1 MAIGIGRRQFI
12 SALGGAAAA
21 WPLLARAQPAV
32 GVPQPATDVPQPTAA
47 EIAAMAELAGA
58 FMQKY
63 AVPAFS
69 VAIRHGGAIIYQ
81 DALGFAD
88 KENRVAVTPENLFRI
103 ASVTKTTD
111 LGCDVLAH

>member
-1 MAIGIGRRQFI
+1 MAIGIGRRQLI

-21 WPLLARAQPAV
+21 WPSIARAQPAV
-32 GVPQPATDVPQPTAA
+32 GVPQPATDFPQPTAA

-69 VAIRHGGAIIYQ
+69 VAIGNGGAIIYR

-88 KENRVAVTPENLFRI
+88 KENRVAVTPEFVPHRERDQD
-103 ASVTKTTD
+103 AD
-111 LGCDVLAH
+111 LGCDLLAH